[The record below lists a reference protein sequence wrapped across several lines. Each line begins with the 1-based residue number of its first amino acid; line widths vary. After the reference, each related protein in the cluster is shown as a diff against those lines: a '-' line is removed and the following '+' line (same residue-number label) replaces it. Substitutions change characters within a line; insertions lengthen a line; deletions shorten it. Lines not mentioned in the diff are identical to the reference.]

1 MNITLAAGG
10 TNPLHAA
17 AWGVYLHALA
27 GERLAKRIG
36 TLGYLARELLSE
48 IPAVMDEIL
57 TGAMRE

>member
-36 TLGYLARELLSE
+36 TGGISGLGLLPE